1 MADIYEQHAKA
12 FAGVSAYVILHNG
25 ERVATIAFRHP
36 TRGMRLWA
44 YVHWHGLEM
53 VRGKADGG
61 GYDKAS
67 AAVGNAARKL
77 KSLDA
82 ATDIATGEF
91 WAFLDACHDRDGRH
105 WDNRLRDAGFTVLQA
120 V

>member
-1 MADIYEQHAKA
+1 MTDIYEQHEKA
-12 FAGVSAYVILHNG
+12 FAGVSAFVILHNG

-36 TRGMRLWA
+36 NRGMRLWV
-44 YVHWHGLEM
+44 YMHWLGIEM
-53 VRGKADGG
+53 VRGHADGG
-61 GYDKAS
+61 GYDKHS
-67 AAVGNAARKL
+67 AAVDAAARKL

-82 ATDIATGEF
+82 AGDVATGEF
-91 WAFLDACHDRDGRH
+91 FAFLAACHDSDGRR